1 VSISPAVIDLEAS
14 DEHSMSDSTSSHP
27 TSSHVEPVS
36 AVIGR
41 YLQKATT
48 APPTIRHFF
57 KPKQPENC
65 HAAKS
70 SDCDPERD
78 GTVADDDGTLNKDDV
93 VIMISE
99 DEKLCDKPESGVLG
113 AQGSSYVARNTGK
126 SATKRLSRGK
136 MPAGK
141 KHKQFSIQA
150 LFAARNPQKQPS
162 VMQCPICSR
171 IFDENVSNAEVNKHI
186 DNCLIE

>member
-1 VSISPAVIDLEAS
+1 
-14 DEHSMSDSTSSHP
+14 
-27 TSSHVEPVS
+27 VS
-36 AVIGR
+36 AVIGK

-57 KPKQPENC
+57 KPKLPD
-65 HAAKS
+65 AAKS
-70 SDCDPERD
+70 SDSEPERN
-78 GTVADDDGTLNKDDV
+78 GTAVDDDGILDKDDV
-93 VIMISE
+93 VIMTSE
-99 DEKLCDKPESGVLG
+99 DEQLCNKPDSLQPESD
-113 AQGSSYVARNTGK
+113 AIRTQGSSSVARNTGK

-136 MPAGK
+136 LPAGK
-141 KHKQFSIQA
+141 KHKQSSIQA

-162 VMQCPICSR
+162 AMQCPICSR